1 MSCDQD
7 TAVRHGLSAIGSLHC
22 VANACQ
28 LPFGTNT
35 ISAIATEPPYHPQAD
50 TAVNGSLMELQR
62 VLIEG
67 GRMSMLCAS
76 RQAETLQKKSASLG
90 LVPTLDSPINRKG
103 VDCTVLAWE
112 KK

>member
-1 MSCDQD
+1 
-7 TAVRHGLSAIGSLHC
+7 
-22 VANACQ
+22 
-28 LPFGTNT
+28 
-35 ISAIATEPPYHPQAD
+35 
-50 TAVNGSLMELQR
+50 MELQR